1 MYILFDTDSL
11 TMPEPSQVLP
21 NSTDPSTGL
30 QNTIFGS
37 VTSTIRFCGTSST
50 IDENGNITVCL
61 LQVLLKKFIICFSG
75 RSPRAYGPYVCVCII
90 LQRAFLGN
98 RDKLNNESYNA
109 TTTQHSTTSKL
120 ARFLL

>member
-1 MYILFDTDSL
+1 MLQWA
-11 TMPEPSQVLP
+11 EPQ
-21 NSTDPSTGL
+21 G
-30 QNTIFGS
+30 
-37 VTSTIRFCGTSST
+37 IRR
-50 IDENGNITVCL
+50 VC
-61 LQVLLKKFIICFSG
+61 
-75 RSPRAYGPYVCVCII
+75 PYVCVCII